1 MRYEAHAA
9 PTVGLAIR
17 EFRAAAEMTQADL
30 AGRAGIHRA
39 YLSALEN
46 GRTTEALEHIFAVL
60 HALNVRVVL
69 ETPD

>member
-9 PTVGLAIR
+9 PTVGRAIR
-17 EFRAAAEMTQADL
+17 EFRAAANMTQAEL
-30 AGRAGIHRA
+30 AGRAGVHRS

-46 GRTTEALEHIFAVL
+46 GKVTDALEQIFALL

-69 ETPD
+69 ETSD

>member
-39 YLSALEN
+39 YLSAW
-46 GRTTEALEHIFAVL
+46 RTGGPL
-60 HALNVRVVL
+60 RR
-69 ETPD
+69 